1 MATLVFD
8 YDGTL
13 HECIKIYAPA
23 FRKAYAHLV
32 SCGLMPERIWKD
44 DEISIW
50 LGYSS
55 KDMWNSFAPKL
66 SQEQKMYCSQLI
78 GDEME
83 RLIESGQ
90 AKLYQ
95 GVLEILEKLKDDG
108 HKLVFLSNCKHNY
121 MMAHRKFFQLDKYFS
136 GFYCTE
142 DFGWEPKEKIFET
155 IKEDFPK
162 EFIIIGD
169 RFQDIAVAQKH
180 NLKSIGCG
188 YGYGKMEELD
198 SASVIVNSPE
208 EIYFHC

>member
-83 RLIESGQ
+83 RLIESG
-90 AKLYQ
+90 
-95 GVLEILEKLKDDG
+95 
-108 HKLVFLSNCKHNY
+108 
-121 MMAHRKFFQLDKYFS
+121 
-136 GFYCTE
+136 
-142 DFGWEPKEKIFET
+142 
-155 IKEDFPK
+155 
-162 EFIIIGD
+162 
-169 RFQDIAVAQKH
+169 
-180 NLKSIGCG
+180 
-188 YGYGKMEELD
+188 
-198 SASVIVNSPE
+198 
-208 EIYFHC
+208 